1 MIIPEL
7 SFVRYP
13 SLLYLSS
20 LECIVILINE
30 LELEIFVEK
39 NDYLWIVFRQVVIIT
54 WDLKKSRF
62 LWPLIENSFA
72 IVAPVVWFIIYILFL
87 FVLKMI
93 SSLWIHSH
101 ENDSKNSCLLLG
113 FLFEFKKIL

>member
-39 NDYLWIVFRQVVIIT
+39 MII
-54 WDLKKSRF
+54 F
-62 LWPLIENSFA
+62 GSF
-72 IVAPVVWFIIYILFL
+72 
-87 FVLKMI
+87 FVKL
-93 SSLWIHSH
+93 SL
-101 ENDSKNSCLLLG
+101 
-113 FLFEFKKIL
+113 

>member
-54 WDLKKSRF
+54 
-62 LWPLIENSFA
+62 
-72 IVAPVVWFIIYILFL
+72 
-87 FVLKMI
+87 
-93 SSLWIHSH
+93 
-101 ENDSKNSCLLLG
+101 
-113 FLFEFKKIL
+113 